1 MAQELI
7 TQDSSVIKQ
16 ANKLIESVYRMD
28 ANEQKIIL
36 LAAKFV
42 YDLEKKKEEFTT
54 NTEIVITA
62 AEYAHEYGITRQT
75 AFEVISKAKNTLY
88 ERSFEYDYKNPETG
102 EVKPMSSR
110 WIHSK
115 GEMKAK
121 SEISMFFAPAVI
133 PLIYLVQQEF
143 TLLDIKEIGRLK
155 SKYAIRLYQIL
166 MKWRNADFQPKF
178 EYQDLRAKL
187 GVEDDDYTLMADF
200 KKGVINVAV
209 KQINLGTGFVG
220 LKYSTVK
227 KGNTITHFT
236 FSYDKYDNKTINVT
250 PINAKSV
257 SKLKKTK
264 KEPQPQKDQNT
275 AQIANESELGD
286 DFSLTPPEPR
296 TRKKVK
302 RHYEG
307 GMTEPQA
314 YMFAGKIV
322 QKIKEMEPRFMY
334 LSKLAQEGE
343 LDSSFSKRIA
353 EDFLIGNLEPYQ
365 EALGYLGYKHH
376 M

>member
-1 MAQELI
+1 MAQDLI

-62 AEYAHEYGITRQT
+62 AEYAREYGITRQT
-75 AFEVISKAKNTLY
+75 AFEVISEAKNTLY
-88 ERSFEYDYKNPETG
+88 DRSFEYDYKNPETG
-102 EVKPMSSR
+102 EIKPMSSR

-133 PLIYLVQQEF
+133 PFIYLVQQEF

-178 EYQDLRAKL
+178 EYLDIRAKL
-187 GVEDDDYTLMADF
+187 GVEDDEYTVMADF
-200 KKGVINVAV
+200 KKRVIDVAV
-209 KQINLGTGFVG
+209 KQINQGTGFVG
-220 LKYSTVK
+220 LKYTTIK
-227 KGNTITHFT
+227 KGNKISHFS
-236 FSYDKYDNKTINVT
+236 FVYEKYDNKTINVT
-250 PINAKSV
+250 PINAQGSQEGKKPKKV
-257 SKLKKTK
+257 SSQQKQD
-264 KEPQPQKDQNT
+264 KEANT
-275 AQIANESELGD
+275 SNEGDSGD
-286 DFSLTPPEPR
+286 DFSLTPPELK

-302 RHYEG
+302 RHFDD

-314 YMFAGKIV
+314 YMFAGKII
-322 QKIKEMEPRFMY
+322 QKIREGDARFMY
-334 LSKLAQEGE
+334 LSKLAYEGE
-343 LDSSFSKRIA
+343 EETSFSKRIA
-353 EDFLIGNLEPYQ
+353 EDFLVGTLEPYQ
-365 EALGYLGYKHH
+365 EALSYLGYK
-376 M
+376 

>member
-1 MAQELI
+1 MDQALI

-42 YDLEKKKEEFTT
+42 YDMEKKKEEFTT

-62 AEYAHEYGITRQT
+62 AEYANEYGITRQT

-187 GVEDDDYTLMADF
+187 GVEDGDYTLMADF

-209 KQINLGTGFVG
+209 KQINQGTGFVG

-250 PINAKSV
+250 PINSQSATRP
-257 SKLKKTK
+257 KKTK
-264 KEPQPQKDQNT
+264 KANQQLTEQKAPNS
-275 AQIANESELGD
+275 ANESDLGD
-286 DFSLTPPEPR
+286 DFSLTPPEPKA
-296 TRKKVK
+296 RKKVK
-302 RHYEG
+302 RHFEG

-322 QKIKEMEPRFMY
+322 NKIKEGDTRFMY
-334 LSKLAQEGE
+334 LSKFAHEGE
-343 LDSSFSKRIA
+343 QDSSFSKRIA
-353 EDFLIGNLEPYQ
+353 DDFLVGNLEPYQ
-365 EALGYLGYKHH
+365 EALSYLGYKHH
-376 M
+376 K